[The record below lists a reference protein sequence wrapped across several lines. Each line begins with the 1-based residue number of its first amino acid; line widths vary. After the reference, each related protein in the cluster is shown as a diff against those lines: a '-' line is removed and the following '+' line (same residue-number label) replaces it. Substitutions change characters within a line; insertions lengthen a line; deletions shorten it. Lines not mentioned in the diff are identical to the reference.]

1 MFSKRSYIEDTIEKI
16 KYSASDAQ
24 QIQLSEK
31 LSGEDKHT
39 GFAIPGNISLVM
51 KGIGGL
57 KMLQFFKLPYD
68 NLPDSY
74 KEAEVVFMV
83 TNISHSIDGGS
94 WITDIE
100 AQVQII

>member
-1 MFSKRSYIEDTIEKI
+1 
-16 KYSASDAQ
+16 
-24 QIQLSEK
+24 
-31 LSGEDKHT
+31 
-39 GFAIPGNISLVM
+39 
-51 KGIGGL
+51 
-57 KMLQFFKLPYD
+57 MLQFFKLPYD

-94 WITDIE
+94 WITSLE